1 MCSKTK
7 EDETMSSKKSKLL
20 LCLLL
25 FLAMFLL
32 PLISLGGSPS
42 GKQGGSGASGETR
55 QSSSGQFH
63 LLDTATNSIL
73 TVGDADFLYGAVA
86 AEMSPL
92 AEPEALKAQAVAT
105 YTYYSRLRENSG
117 KSASSA
123 GKGYDFTVDTKNWQ
137 IYVPEAEL
145 RSRWSTHYDDYSA
158 KLKSAVD
165 GVRGQVL
172 RSGGSLIDATYFAIS
187 SGSTEASEDVWGSKY
202 PYLVSVASP
211 MDMFAGG
218 YQTTAAF
225 SEQDAKSRL
234 LKLVPSANLDG
245 PASGWFG
252 AASRSAAGGVK
263 TIPVG
268 GQSVD
273 GASVRSAFGLR
284 SANFTVAYAQQNGF
298 TFTVKGYGHGV
309 GMSQAGAQAMA
320 ADGSTYRDILAW
332 YYPTAELGTL

>member
-1 MCSKTK
+1 
-7 EDETMSSKKSKLL
+7 MSSKKSKLL

-42 GKQGGSGASGETR
+42 GKQGGSGSSGETR
-55 QSSSGQFH
+55 QSSSAQFH
-63 LLDTATNSIL
+63 ILDTATNSIL
-73 TVGDADFLYGAVA
+73 TVGDTDFLYGAVA

-92 AEPEALKAQAVAT
+92 AEPEALKAQAVAS

-117 KSASSA
+117 KSGSSA
-123 GKGYDFTVDTKNWQ
+123 SKGYDFTVDTKNWQ
-137 IYVPEAEL
+137 IYVPETEL
-145 RSRWSTHYDDYSA
+145 RSRWNSHYNDYSA

-165 GVRGQVL
+165 SVRGQVL

-187 SGSTEASEDVWGSKY
+187 SGSTEASEDVWSSKY

-218 YQTTAAF
+218 YQTTATF
-225 SEQDAKSRL
+225 SEQEAKNRL
-234 LKLVPSANLDG
+234 LKLAPNAKLDG
-245 PASGWFG
+245 QASGWFG
-252 AASRSAAGGVK
+252 EAARSAAGGVK
-263 TIPVG
+263 TISVG

-273 GASVRSAFGLR
+273 GTAVRSAFGLR
-284 SANFTVAYAQQNGF
+284 SANFTVAYAQNGF

-320 ADGSTYRDILAW
+320 ASGSTYRDILSW
-332 YYPTAELGTL
+332 YYPTTKLGTL